1 MNAMRT
7 TVLMALLVGL
17 FMMVGGAIAG
27 SRGMMMG
34 LTFAA
39 VTNLAAYWFSDK
51 LALMMSGAQE
61 VSPAEAPDLHR
72 MVASVARQAGVPMPR
87 VYMIPQEQPNA
98 FATGRDPQH
107 AAVAVTE
114 GLLQLMSR
122 EELEAVLAHEM
133 AHVKHRDI
141 LISSIAATVAG
152 AISMLPRMI
161 FFFGPG
167 DRRDDDGG
175 GIFGVLA
182 AMIIAPIA
190 AVLIQLA
197 ISRAREF
204 EADAG
209 AARIT
214 GNPLALASAL
224 QRLEG
229 MARRA
234 PMNVN
239 AAASHMYII
248 NPLGGDILRGIGGLF
263 RTHPH
268 TEPRVARLR
277 QIAGIR

>member
-268 TEPRVARLR
+268 TEQRVARLR

>member
-17 FMMVGGAIAG
+17 FMFVGGALAG

-39 VTNLAAYWFSDK
+39 VTNMAAYWFSDK

-61 VSPAEAPDLHR
+61 VSPTEAPDLHR
-72 MVASVARQAGVPMPR
+72 MVAAVARQAGVPMPR
-87 VYMIPQEQPNA
+87 VYIIPQEQPNA

-114 GLLQLMSR
+114 GLLQVMSR

-152 AISMLPRMI
+152 AISMLPRM
-161 FFFGPG
+161 FYFFGPG

-175 GIFGVLA
+175 GILGMLA

-190 AVLIQLA
+190 AMLIQLA

-229 MARRA
+229 VARRS
-234 PMNVN
+234 PMHVN
-239 AAASHMYII
+239 AAASHMYIV

-268 TEPRVARLR
+268 TEERVARLH